1 MGAKTFPSKKRK
13 LEHIHK
19 RVEALV
25 LNYDTGKT
33 DIMNFL
39 SGMAHNVAIYIPSLV
54 LLIIFCSNSCVSFLF
69 FVLCFFG
76 RKKTNFKLKGYLIFC
91 RDASLQ
97 PPGVRLRNLT

>member
-1 MGAKTFPSKKRK
+1 MTVDRCECFNNVVNVKHPKFPNLISHFKDSQKEAELKVEKINAGEDISCEKRY

-39 SGMAHNVAIYIPSLV
+39 SGMAHNVAI
-54 LLIIFCSNSCVSFLF
+54 
-69 FVLCFFG
+69 
-76 RKKTNFKLKGYLIFC
+76 
-91 RDASLQ
+91 
-97 PPGVRLRNLT
+97 

>member
-1 MGAKTFPSKKRK
+1 MTVTSTKEAAKLKMEYFVQKNGK

-39 SGMAHNVAIYIPSLV
+39 SGMAHNVAI
-54 LLIIFCSNSCVSFLF
+54 
-69 FVLCFFG
+69 
-76 RKKTNFKLKGYLIFC
+76 
-91 RDASLQ
+91 
-97 PPGVRLRNLT
+97 